1 MVHIISLVTQF
12 IGNYRHLK
20 RNIKALLKSRGVGHI
35 LQTTQVND
43 NQKVTSLFMEG
54 ESTALYTVKAE
65 LENHLLSIFPGI
77 CIQDWKEMASDLPLF
92 GSQIA
97 PTPGSLSRDSSGF
110 VEELQEPSAD
120 QTQKPEQQKWNEG
133 FDSSFIQVVNAIRN
147 GCEVAYECHE
157 SIDSINHKFVL
168 ISYKSNT
175 VRLNIGDC
183 IDWSQLLKVIRK
195 CKVLDIQTEILKL
208 YSLNGLKK
216 VCEMDLSGLKA
227 EGQYYVETE
236 DDFVQKVT
244 TMDEFFQRLRM
255 EQDMSK
261 AQVEKAKERFASQG
275 ITFKQLMATGDLALT
290 DEKLEKIGIS
300 QLGLR
305 TAILAIIRSNQ

>member
-1 MVHIISLVTQF
+1 
-12 IGNYRHLK
+12 
-20 RNIKALLKSRGVGHI
+20 
-35 LQTTQVND
+35 
-43 NQKVTSLFMEG
+43 
-54 ESTALYTVKAE
+54 
-65 LENHLLSIFPGI
+65 
-77 CIQDWKEMASDLPLF
+77 MASDLPLF

-147 GCEVAYECHE
+147 GCEVAYECHG

-236 DDFVQKVT
+236 DDFVQKLSPQ
-244 TMDEFFQRLRM
+244 MEEFFQRLRI

-261 AQVEKAKERFASQG
+261 AQIETAKERLASQG

-290 DEKLEKIGIS
+290 DAELKDYGIT
-300 QLGLR
+300 QGGLR
-305 TAILAIIRSNQ
+305 KAILSVIRSNQ